1 MTFYLKFSVST
12 FLLIFTAACFLIGG
26 NFLWYPL
33 ILLGIIGTVGDW
45 ILPGHTSTKTPK
57 HPEKVNVFLY
67 ATLPLVWLCVYVL
80 IVRID
85 MQSSSVLQDFAT
97 SLSLLPVTSIG
108 QDSTTNLIGG
118 FLSLGLMTATTATNV
133 AHELCHRTWHRGSQ
147 WTSLGLLAFTCDTSF
162 AIEHVY
168 GHHRNVATFADPA
181 SARRGENAWSF
192 VIRSTIGAIKGA
204 YSFEKMRLE
213 KRNIPFLSLQNRLFH
228 GYAICV
234 VYALTMALIFQS
246 WQGVAFY
253 AVLALNG
260 KLYLELINYIEHY
273 GLVRIPGT
281 PVLPKHS
288 WNSNHA
294 ASTFILYNLTRHSHH
309 HAKGHLAF
317 WKLNSKINAPM
328 LPYGYLTMM
337 ILATVP
343 PVFKRIMAP
352 KLREWDENFAD
363 SAERDHA
370 KKYGYD
376 KLALSA

>member
-1 MTFYLKFSVST
+1 MAFYIKFSIST
-12 FLLIFTAACFLIGG
+12 ILLIFTAVCFLIGG
-26 NFLWYPL
+26 SYLWYPL
-33 ILLGIIGTVGDW
+33 ILLGILGTVGDW
-45 ILPGHTSTKTPK
+45 VLPGHTSTKIPNK
-57 HPEKVNVFLY
+57 PELINVLLY
-67 ATLPLVWLCVYVL
+67 ATLPLVWLCVYAL

-85 MQSSSVLQDFAT
+85 MQTDSLLAGLAA
-97 SLSLLPVTSIG
+97 SLSLLPITDIG
-108 QDSTTNLIGG
+108 QDSTSNLIGG

-133 AHELCHRTWHRGSQ
+133 AHELAHRTWHKGSQ

-168 GHHRNVATFADPA
+168 GHHRNVATFSDPA

-192 VIRSTIGAIKGA
+192 VIRSTIGAIQGA
-204 YSFEKMRLE
+204 YEFEKKRLK
-213 KRNIPFLSLQNRLFH
+213 KRNLPLLSFQNRAFH
-228 GYAICV
+228 GYAICAL
-234 VYALTMALIFQS
+234 YALTMALAFQS
-246 WQGVAFY
+246 WHGLVFY
-253 AVLALNG
+253 AVLAING

-273 GLVRIPGT
+273 GLVRVPGT

-317 WKLNSKINAPM
+317 WKLNAKMKAPM

-343 PVFKRIMAP
+343 PIFKRIMAP
-352 KLREWDENFAD
+352 KLQEWDENFAD
-363 SAERDHA
+363 PAERDHA